1 MKASVLLAAVGTLA
15 LAGTAFANET
25 KTYQGTGGPLADGVV
40 VGGVTVP
47 GVTTFTIVV
56 ADTGEIKGIKEVL
69 LTGLAH
75 TWGGD
80 LLITLTHG
88 ATTVTLVDRPGFNGV
103 PGTFGESANYGGNYS
118 FQDGFAPIPEEWGGS
133 SDILPSGIYGPHVGN
148 SLSSF
153 VGLDKAGAWI
163 LTVTDNAAADIGSL
177 GGWTLV
183 LNNVPAPGALALLGV
198 AGLAARRRRRS
209 A

>member
-25 KTYQGTGGPLADGVV
+25 KTYQGTGGPLTDAVS
-40 VGGVTVP
+40 VGGVTTP
-47 GVTTFTIVV
+47 GVTVFTIIV

-69 LTGLAH
+69 LSGLVH
-75 TWGGD
+75 TWAGD

-88 ATTVTLVDRPGFNGV
+88 ATTVTLVDRPGFPALG
-103 PGTFGESANYGGNYS
+103 FGESENYNGNYS
-118 FQDGFAPIPEEWGGS
+118 FQDGFAPIPDEFPN
-133 SDILPSGIYGPHVGN
+133 DPLASGIYGPHAGE

-163 LTVTDNAAADIGSL
+163 LTITDNAAADTGSL
-177 GGWTLV
+177 GSWTLV